1 MPPTHPARVRHDR
14 QARRPNRGMEKQAT
28 CGHAFERRTVSGRV
42 DDSQCS
48 YQISCRWLSLC
59 ALLTAACG
67 MLASC
72 DTPIGVSPALQGTYR
87 ATSLVTNPDGDG
99 PQVVRW
105 GPPEGVTGRH

>member
-1 MPPTHPARVRHDR
+1 MRNEIDLLD
-14 QARRPNRGMEKQAT
+14 
-28 CGHAFERRTVSGRV
+28 SGPV
-42 DDSQCS
+42 DGSS
-48 YQISCRWLSLC
+48 IACRWLAVC
-59 ALLTAACG
+59 VLLAAAGG

-72 DTPIGVSPALQGTYR
+72 DTPVGRAPDLQGSYR

>member
-1 MPPTHPARVRHDR
+1 M
-14 QARRPNRGMEKQAT
+14 AT
-28 CGHAFERRTVSGRV
+28 MKLGIDCRWIQLDDEIPQSRCGHAFERRTVTGPV
-42 DDSQCS
+42 DGSQRS
-48 YQISCRWLSLC
+48 YQISCRWLALC
-59 ALLTAACG
+59 ALLTAAGG

-72 DTPIGVSPALQGTYR
+72 DTPVGVSPALQGTYR